1 MNRFR
6 TRLAVRRP
14 LTGVTLAV
22 SGLLVATTLTA
33 CGAGQISQT
42 ATQQPAVNGTVGA
55 VGSITL
61 RNVHLQAV
69 QTGDQLAPGSNVDL
83 MFYAINQ
90 SPDTADK
97 LVSVTSDVGS
107 VALTG
112 DTAIPANGLLAVGA
126 PDPVGEAAHVEELDA
141 VEAAD
146 VSGASVAL
154 SKPISNGLTY
164 DFTFTFEKA
173 GETTLAVPI
182 SAGGAP
188 RQGEAGSSHH

>member
-6 TRLAVRRP
+6 TRLTTRRP

-22 SGLLVATTLTA
+22 GGLLVATTLTA

-42 ATQQPAVNGTVGA
+42 ATQEPAVNGTSAA

-69 QTGDQLAPGSNVDL
+69 QTGDALAPGSTVDL
-83 MFYAINQ
+83 MFYATNQ

-97 LVSVTSDVGS
+97 LVSVTSDFGS

-112 DTAIPANGLLAVGA
+112 DTTIPANGLLAVGK
-126 PDPVGEAAHVEELDA
+126 PDAVGEAHDVEALDA

-146 VSGASVAL
+146 GAGASVAL

-164 DFTFTFEKA
+164 DFVFTFAKA
-173 GETTLAVPI
+173 GETTVAVPI

-188 RQGEAGSSHH
+188 RQESSDSSHH